1 METAKFIGT
10 LFQSRDMMHLQH
22 LQTTSFAEHK
32 ALGAYYDGIL
42 ELTDSFTEKYFG
54 RNKRIPITIPE
65 SKATDAVSHLK
76 SMQKL
81 IEGEADSDNYPC
93 DLDNI
98 LDEMLGLV
106 NETLYLL
113 TLV

>member
-32 ALGAYYDGIL
+32 ALGHYYDEIL

-65 SKATDAVSHLK
+65 SKATDAVIHLK

-81 IEGEADSDNYPC
+81 IEGEADSDKYPC

-106 NETLYLL
+106 NKTLYLL

>member
-1 METAKFIGT
+1 MEVGKFIGA

-32 ALGAYYDGIL
+32 ALGHYYDEIL

-76 SMQKL
+76 SMQKM
-81 IEGEADSDNYPC
+81 IETEADSENYPC
-93 DLDNI
+93 DLENI
-98 LDEMLGLV
+98 MDEMLGLV